1 MSRLG
6 LAFVTL
12 AGEHPRP
19 VGCFVLGYER
29 RAVPRAD
36 GTGKP
41 HTYRL
46 ARVRVRGEDVARLV
60 AVERLSWSRAAR
72 GSAGPHP
79 HTPAHPPPDL
89 RI

>member
-1 MSRLG
+1 MEAVTRLG

-19 VGCFVLGYER
+19 VGCCVLGYEL

-41 HTYRL
+41 HSYRL
-46 ARVRVRGEDVARLV
+46 ARVRLEGEDSPRLV
-60 AVERLSWSRAAR
+60 AVERLTWSRAAR
-72 GSAGPHP
+72 GSAGGRR
-79 HTPAHPPPDL
+79 HPPP
-89 RI
+89 